1 MAIVSVILDAAESTP
16 ALESVL
22 AQTFSDFEIIKA
34 ARNTGLKEARGKYVY
49 FMNADGMIFDNGLDL
64 LVNAAEKSGA
74 DIIHSTTYVR
84 RDGENVE
91 IVSADMYSSAC
102 VNLYRRDFLERTGL
116 QFPDFG
122 DDNAFCYAAACLA
135 EQIVCIDDYF
145 YIETYCE
152 EPSANDEIFVE
163 NINRD
168 EIRDGFLVTSQRKK
182 LWNAQIKLINEFAR
196 ICRKYKLKWLAQSGT
211 MLGAVRHK
219 GFIPWDDDVD
229 LVMLRDDFAKFIEV
243 APKELKSNYFLDLP
257 YNYAIE
263 GEPNEENLP
272 VISRKLVETIRT
284 RGWNWPTIADF
295 IKIRDNTTAQIQ
307 WSERRNVNQGIWI
320 DIFPF
325 DPVPPFDDEQRLLE
339 LGAKK
344 ELLLSVSFPDVVEN
358 AIKNGEELILSADIL
373 RNMLKLPYKQRAL
386 KYFDYLKKTYFES
399 KYAARLTT
407 RFLLNRQRKRETK
420 FFDDVIWLPF
430 EKTKLP
436 IPAAY
441 DFWLSGTFGED
452 WRELI
457 FKKSHVSSTTVDMS
471 SAKFFE
477 RVSPTIKEFNF

>member
-49 FMNADGMIFDNGLDL
+49 FMNADGMIFDNGLEL

-135 EQIVCIDDYF
+135 GQIVCIDEYF
-145 YIETYCE
+145 YVSNRHKDDSDE
-152 EPSANDEIFVE
+152 EKIYVRD
-163 NINRD
+163 INRD
-168 EIRDGFLVTSQRKK
+168 EIRCGFLVTSQRKK
-182 LWNAQIKLINEFAR
+182 LWNAQIGLIKEFDR
-196 ICRKYKLKWLAQSGT
+196 ICKKYKLKWLAHSGT
-211 MLGAVRHK
+211 LLGAVRHG

-229 LVMLRDDFAKFIEV
+229 LGMLRPDFEKFKEV
-243 APKELKSNYFLDLP
+243 APLELKSKFFLDLP
-257 YNYAIE
+257 ENHAIE
-263 GEPNEENLP
+263 GEPNEGNFP
-272 VISRKLVETIRT
+272 VIPRELAE
-284 RGWNWPTIADF
+284 
-295 IKIRDNTTAQIQ
+295 KIRAKGWTWPIVVDFFKLRDSSTSQIQ
-307 WSERRNVNQGIWI
+307 WPERRNVNQGIWI

-325 DPVPPFDDEQRLLE
+325 DPVPPFDDEQRYVE
-339 LGAKK
+339 YEIKK
-344 ELLLSVSFPDVVEN
+344 LLLLTASFPDVVRKALDNNEQ
-358 AIKNGEELILSADIL
+358 LPVSADIL
-373 RNMLKLPYKQRAL
+373 NNLLKLPFRRRVLTYIE
-386 KYFDYLKKTYFES
+386 YLKKTCFETPRVG
-399 KYAARLTT
+399 RLKTQ
-407 RFLLNRQRKRETK
+407 FLLHKFGFRDVSSFTNTIET
-420 FFDDVIWLPF
+420 PF
-430 EKTKLP
+430 EETTMTIPRDYEVIMPKL
-436 IPAAY
+436 Y
-441 DFWLSGTFGED
+441 GED

-457 FKKSHVSSTTVDMS
+457 FKKSHVSSVTVDMS
-471 SAKFFE
+471 SEEFFK